1 MKKFILLFSLLI
13 ALNVQARNEVDSL
26 LAISSS
32 TKQPDSTRLKAL
44 YIVAWDIYLFD
55 QPDSAYYYG
64 FQYLNLAKKLKSK
77 RDMANAYSTI
87 ATSFWVKG
95 ETTSALPYYEKCL
108 AIQKEIKNKKDIA
121 GTLNNMGMIFKSQGN
136 YSKALDYLSQSLT
149 LKESFGNKENN
160 AKTLVNIG
168 NIYLD
173 QEDYTKAL
181 TYYMKALRNQENT
194 NDLRSKANTLNNI
207 GLVHNNLEEFET
219 SMKYYERSLVLYKR
233 IEYKAG
239 ISSSYNNIG
248 NVHKNLGDYQEAIR
262 YFQLALQL
270 GQQSGDKTNMAH
282 AYVNLGATYGEIG
295 QHNLAIK
302 NASSSLKIAEE
313 IGRVMNICDAAL
325 VLYENEKKVGNFEKS
340 LRHYEYYIK
349 MRDSIQGE
357 ESKNEVLRKEFE
369 YEYEKQNIT
378 DSIRRVEAQKA
389 SKAIILAKDGQ
400 IEEKNR
406 LIWIL
411 AVILSIVLILIAV
424 LIITFRKLKK
434 NKRKLLET
442 IDEKETLLREI
453 HHRVKNNLQVV
464 SSLLN
469 MHVRKVKDSASK
481 KILEEG
487 SERLLAMSIIHK
499 NLYPHSDLKT
509 ISLDDYLYTLSNQ
522 LFENYQLNYSN
533 VELETELEKISVD
546 IDKLIPIGLIVNE
559 LISNSMKHAFTESSN
574 AKIFVRLSSDENENI
589 ELEISDNGKGIDPN
603 LNFDKKDSI
612 GMKLITIFSE
622 KLKSKLSIINES
634 GTKVTLSIPKN

>member
-1 MKKFILLFSLLI
+1 MNKILLLFSLII
-13 ALNVQARNEVDSL
+13 ALNVQARTDVDSL

-32 TKQPDSTRLKAL
+32 TDKPDSVRLMAI
-44 YIVAWDIYLFD
+44 YIVAWDVYLYD

-64 FQYLNLAKKLKSK
+64 MKYLDLAKKLKSK

-95 ETTSALPYYEKCL
+95 ETNSALPFYEKCL
-108 AIQKEIKNKKDIA
+108 AIQEEIKNKKDIA
-121 GTLNNMGMIFKSQGN
+121 GTLNNMGLIFKSQGN

-149 LKESFGNKENN
+149 LKESFGNKENV
-160 AKTLVNIG
+160 AKTLLNIG

-173 QEDYTKAL
+173 QENYPKAL
-181 TYYMKALRNQENT
+181 EYYQKALRNQENT
-194 NDLRSKANTLNNI
+194 TDLRSKANTLNNI
-207 GLVHNNLEEFET
+207 GLVYKNLEDF
-219 SMKYYERSLVLYKR
+219 SNSLNYYKRSLELYKK
-233 IEYKAG
+233 IEFKAG
-239 ISSSYNNIG
+239 ISSSFNNIG
-248 NVHKNLGDYQEAIR
+248 NVHRNRGNYQEAIQ

-270 GQQSGDKTNMAH
+270 GQESGDKTNISN
-282 AYVNLGATYGEIG
+282 AYVNLGATYGLIG
-295 QHNLAIK
+295 NYNLAIK
-302 NASSSLKIAEE
+302 NANLALNIAEE
-313 IGRVMNICDAAL
+313 TGNIKNKRDAVL
-325 VLYENEKKVGNFEKS
+325 ILYENEKKVGNFEKS
-340 LRHYEYYIK
+340 LRHYENYIK
-349 MRDSIQGE
+349 LRDSIQGE

-369 YEYEKQNIT
+369 YESEKQNIA
-378 DSIRRVEAQKA
+378 DSIRRVEAEKA

-400 IEEKNR
+400 LEEKNR

-411 AVILSIVLILIAV
+411 AFILSIVLILIGV

-509 ISLDDYLYTLSNQ
+509 ISLDDYLFTLSNQ

-559 LISNSMKHAFTESSN
+559 LISNSMKHAFNESSN
-574 AKIFVRLSSDENENI
+574 AKIFVRLSSDKHENI

-603 LNFDKKDSI
+603 LNLDKNDSI

-622 KLKSKLSIINES
+622 KLKSKLNIINES